1 MKKLWFILLT
11 AAGILI
17 PGFAGTLELAERGT
31 APAYSIA
38 ADADDPAAERAAGVL
53 QKYIRQATGV
63 ELPFKSGGSGPV
75 IRIRS
80 VKSGWADGEYR
91 LQTEKTDL
99 FITGAEL
106 PGSGISGTLRGVLA
120 LLEEYAGLVA
130 YGPGETYAGIPETD
144 RIQQTLRNVDIHHS
158 TRTEPAEH
166 SRCAVQLY
174 CTRTARRR
182 PAV

>member
-1 MKKLWFILLT
+1 MKMLWFILLT

-31 APAYSIA
+31 SPAYSIV

-130 YGPGETYAGIPETD
+130 YGPVET
-144 RIQQTLRNVDIHHS
+144 
-158 TRTEPAEH
+158 
-166 SRCAVQLY
+166 
-174 CTRTARRR
+174 
-182 PAV
+182 